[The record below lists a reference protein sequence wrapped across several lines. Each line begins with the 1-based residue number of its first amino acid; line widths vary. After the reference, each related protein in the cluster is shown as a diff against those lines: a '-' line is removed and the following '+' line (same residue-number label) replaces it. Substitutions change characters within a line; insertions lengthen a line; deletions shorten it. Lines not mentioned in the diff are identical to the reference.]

1 MVPRLIIVSN
11 RVAIPGAGN
20 QAGGLAVAVNAALRK
35 QPGIWF
41 GWSGKI
47 IADDETPE
55 LTTTKRGKVTYLSV
69 DLKETDYK
77 EYYNGFSNN
86 VLWPILHYRMD
97 LAHYSQ
103 SDLSGYLRVN
113 ALFADKLLSILH
125 PDDLIWVHDYHLMPL
140 ARELRARGCKNAIGF
155 FLHIPCP
162 PADLLTALPHHD
174 LTIGSLTDYNLVGF
188 QTPKDKEHFS
198 NYLEARGGV
207 VGHDENHFLYAGRAI
222 EIGAFPVGIATPIY
236 IRAARASAK
245 TKFMTEMRESLGG
258 RKMILG
264 VDRLDYSK
272 GITHRLQAFERF
284 LEVNPDLR
292 GTCTFLQITPRSR
305 SDVESYAEMQR
316 MVSALV
322 GDINGAYGEA
332 SWTPLRYVNRSYT
345 RTQLAGMYR
354 AADVALITP
363 LRDGMNLVA
372 KEYVAAQDPEDPG
385 VLVLSQFAGAATELG
400 GALIVNPHE
409 LEGVATAIR
418 VALEMPLS
426 ERRLR
431 HADMLAQVQA
441 YDINHWANDFLK
453 SLSNIAAVGAGQG
466 ANAMTQRAIS
476 RMSCS

>member
-1 MVPRLIIVSN
+1 MPRLIVVSN

-47 IADDETPE
+47 IPDGETTE
-55 LTTTKRGKVTYLSV
+55 LKSTKRGKITYLSV
-69 DLKETDYK
+69 DLNETNYK
-77 EYYNGFSNN
+77 EYYNGFSNS

-113 ALFADKLLSILH
+113 ALFADKLAAILE

-162 PADLLTALPHHD
+162 PPDLLTALPQHD

-188 QTPKDKEHFS
+188 QTPKDKEHFTK
-198 NYLEARGGV
+198 YLEARGAVAGKN
-207 VGHDENHFLYAGRAI
+207 DSHFSYDGRAI
-222 EIGAFPVGIATPIY
+222 EIGAFPVGIAASVY
-236 IRAARASAK
+236 VRAARASAK
-245 TKFMTEMRESLGG
+245 TKFMAEMRESLGG
-258 RKMILG
+258 RKLILG

-284 LEVNPDLR
+284 LEMNQDLR

-305 SDVESYAEMQR
+305 SDVDSYADMEQ

-322 GDINGAYGEA
+322 GQINGAYGEA

-354 AADVALITP
+354 AANVALITP

-385 VLVLSQFAGAATELG
+385 VLVLSQFAGAAAELR

-409 LEGVATAIR
+409 LEGVAKAIR
-418 VALEMPLS
+418 MALEMPLG

-441 YDINHWANDFLK
+441 YDIDHWANDFLK
-453 SLSNIAAVGAGQG
+453 SLRSVAHQSPHHGMKTALLRPG
-466 ANAMTQRAIS
+466 T
-476 RMSCS
+476 MSACS